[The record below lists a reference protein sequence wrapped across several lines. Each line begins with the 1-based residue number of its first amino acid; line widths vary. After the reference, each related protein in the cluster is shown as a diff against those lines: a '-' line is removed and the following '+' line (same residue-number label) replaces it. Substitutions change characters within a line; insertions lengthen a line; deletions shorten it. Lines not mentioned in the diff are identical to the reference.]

1 MRYNTA
7 AIRDLL
13 NQALSDDELNTLAFD
28 HFREIYDTYF
38 SASLTRQQKT
48 QILLE
53 QVERRGETERLL
65 EWVRQLNPAQM
76 TAFAGQV
83 LRLPPTAAPRRLPRR
98 LIALVTGL
106 IVLGI
111 GAFLLVR
118 SLRPQPGPR
127 YQQATCQAS
136 ATPVKV
142 AMRPLSD
149 CAAEV
154 GAALLKDWTSVTAA
168 PAAISATAD
177 APLRS
182 WSQADGYDLVV
193 SGGCR
198 GADALTLTFALS
210 AIRNADDLYQPAS
223 VSVSGAP
230 AAVTQVGAA
239 LIAFQH
245 GDYEEAATQL
255 ASAATQVANRDLAL
269 LAASAVLFSQR
280 HDEAIAAL
288 RELKLQYPSWSAVLN
303 NLGVAYYN
311 RSLSGTYATAGE
323 DTLDEAIAA
332 AQQEKARGVEFL
344 ALVNRANVH
353 RHAGN
358 NQKAEADCQAAERL
372 DNASPW
378 TRVCW
383 LYYYLALI
391 DTQEGKGQPLDRLI
405 EEKLG
410 VPQPGDPPRLQAMRG
425 NWYTRQGQRD
435 AAAAAYERFLEQMQ
449 FHACLQQDRAY
460 LRDLQ

>member
-149 CAAEV
+149 CAP
-154 GAALLKDWTSVTAA
+154 LLTTRRRPGKS
-168 PAAISATAD
+168 SAGRRR
-177 APLRS
+177 PR
-182 WSQADGYDLVV
+182 
-193 SGGCR
+193 CR
-198 GADALTLTFALS
+198 
-210 AIRNADDLYQPAS
+210 
-223 VSVSGAP
+223 
-230 AAVTQVGAA
+230 
-239 LIAFQH
+239 
-245 GDYEEAATQL
+245 
-255 ASAATQVANRDLAL
+255 
-269 LAASAVLFSQR
+269 
-280 HDEAIAAL
+280 
-288 RELKLQYPSWSAVLN
+288 
-303 NLGVAYYN
+303 
-311 RSLSGTYATAGE
+311 
-323 DTLDEAIAA
+323 
-332 AQQEKARGVEFL
+332 
-344 ALVNRANVH
+344 
-353 RHAGN
+353 
-358 NQKAEADCQAAERL
+358 
-372 DNASPW
+372 
-378 TRVCW
+378 
-383 LYYYLALI
+383 
-391 DTQEGKGQPLDRLI
+391 
-405 EEKLG
+405 
-410 VPQPGDPPRLQAMRG
+410 
-425 NWYTRQGQRD
+425 NW
-435 AAAAAYERFLEQMQ
+435 
-449 FHACLQQDRAY
+449 
-460 LRDLQ
+460 